1 MGCSCRMKKKI
12 HSTWTRNVSNKT
24 HAGSRLSKTSLG
36 PSIPATRKAL
46 GLEPRLDIAE
56 HVER

>member
-1 MGCSCRMKKKI
+1 MKKKI

-24 HAGSRLSKTSLG
+24 NAGSR
-36 PSIPATRKAL
+36 PSIPATRNAL

-56 HVER
+56 HIERKKNHSL